1 MEQLFNK
8 EFLRMQKL
16 AGLSPTNTDPM
27 LNIIVE
33 FYLYENY
40 YSKGVLAENLD
51 EGIFSKAKEKAK
63 KWLEKNKLKPTEG
76 YIIHLIQKFEKL
88 AKAKIGRA
96 HV

>member
-40 YSKGVLAENLD
+40 Y
-51 EGIFSKAKEKAK
+51 
-63 KWLEKNKLKPTEG
+63 
-76 YIIHLIQKFEKL
+76 
-88 AKAKIGRA
+88 
-96 HV
+96 